1 MKADGRRFPRG
12 WRPPAPQIT
21 IHNKQTNKSR
31 TDAGLPWN
39 GFTTVW
45 WFERG
50 LKDIGGS
57 RTLVSNWWMVN
68 SFLGPKKL
76 VAPEN

>member
-1 MKADGRRFPRG
+1 MKKLILHFHLGCSGGGVKIEGGVDLSMIYG
-12 WRPPAPQIT
+12 
-21 IHNKQTNKSR
+21 
-31 TDAGLPWN
+31 
-39 GFTTVW
+39 TTVW

-57 RTLVSNWWMVN
+57 RTLVSNWWLVN

-76 VAPEN
+76 VAPEK

>member
-1 MKADGRRFPRG
+1 VGPSQKFDREARD
-12 WRPPAPQIT
+12 
-21 IHNKQTNKSR
+21 
-31 TDAGLPWN
+31 
-39 GFTTVW
+39 FTTVW

-57 RTLVSNWWMVN
+57 RTLVSNWCLVN

-76 VAPEN
+76 VDPEK